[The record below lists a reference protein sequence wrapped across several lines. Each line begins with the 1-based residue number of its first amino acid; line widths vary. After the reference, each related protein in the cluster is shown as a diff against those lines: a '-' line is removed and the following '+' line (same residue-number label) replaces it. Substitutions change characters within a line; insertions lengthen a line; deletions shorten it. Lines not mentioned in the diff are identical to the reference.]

1 MKKETIL
8 KTLYITGFIFAF
20 HTALI
25 LYSNSSFLEQ
35 FIPKSYFGII
45 YSLGSLCAV
54 IGLVL
59 VPKIINKLGSR
70 ITLLLFLL
78 LTIGI
83 CIINAFVLNPWIIA
97 SVFVLLFSLNIM
109 FFLTNDIIIDQV
121 ADSDHMGSI
130 RGTYLTM
137 IGIGYVIA
145 PTISGFILA
154 RMGFPSLYIIATI
167 TLVPLIFIII
177 NTRSFSEIHTS
188 KINIWHSLGKLFK
201 TPNVRNIV
209 MSNFILQ
216 FFYAWMVI
224 YTPVYLHETLQIPWD
239 TIGHI
244 FSIMLLAFVLTEV
257 PFGKLAD
264 KWFGEKYLLIA
275 GFVIM
280 AFSTSLLFFL
290 HSFTLPIIALVL
302 FMTRIGASCIEV
314 LTESYF
320 FKNIPKSETGT
331 MSIFKNTYPVAYI
344 IAPLIGSVILS
355 IAPFRYLFLVLGCIL
370 FLGIFCILPINN
382 TK

>member
-1 MKKETIL
+1 
-8 KTLYITGFIFAF
+8 
-20 HTALI
+20 
-25 LYSNSSFLEQ
+25 
-35 FIPKSYFGII
+35 
-45 YSLGSLCAV
+45 
-54 IGLVL
+54 
-59 VPKIINKLGSR
+59 
-70 ITLLLFLL
+70 
-78 LTIGI
+78 
-83 CIINAFVLNPWIIA
+83 
-97 SVFVLLFSLNIM
+97 
-109 FFLTNDIIIDQV
+109 
-121 ADSDHMGSI
+121 
-130 RGTYLTM
+130 
-137 IGIGYVIA
+137 
-145 PTISGFILA
+145 
-154 RMGFPSLYIIATI
+154 
-167 TLVPLIFIII
+167 
-177 NTRSFSEIHTS
+177 
-188 KINIWHSLGKLFK
+188 
-201 TPNVRNIV
+201 
-209 MSNFILQ
+209 
-216 FFYAWMVI
+216 
-224 YTPVYLHETLQIPWD
+224 
-239 TIGHI
+239 
-244 FSIMLLAFVLTEV
+244 MLLAFVLTEV